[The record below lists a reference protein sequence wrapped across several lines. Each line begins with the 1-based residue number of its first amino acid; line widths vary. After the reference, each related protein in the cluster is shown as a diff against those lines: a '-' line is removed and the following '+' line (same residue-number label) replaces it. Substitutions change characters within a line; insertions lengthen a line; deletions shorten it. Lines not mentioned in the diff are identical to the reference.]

1 MAELPAL
8 TAAEMARVEEKLVTA
23 GLAKLNSG
31 LTPSKLE
38 MEAIERAGERGREPD
53 RLEPEDRLEMTE
65 LGLEVH
71 VSEALEKRGVHD
83 ASRLLEKHKKVFDI
97 IAAMLARNVP
107 VRDICDICRV
117 SPCTVQSVA
126 EHPAAN
132 LTAVTQKDHF
142 IAKLRLAASLGLEA
156 IIQRFQAGEATAV
169 ELGIVIDKLALAEG
183 GVTSRT
189 EVIHRDEDDDEWTR
203 LVERTRLG
211 MVIEAEE
218 IPPKAA
224 APALP
229 ASNAHANDIQSL
241 VLKVKTTQNQ

>member
-8 TAAEMARVEEKLVTA
+8 TAAEMARVEEKLVAA

-31 LTPSKLE
+31 LTPAKLE
-38 MEAIERAGERGREPD
+38 MEAIERAGERGREPEMQAPEE
-53 RLEPEDRLEMTE
+53 RLEVTE

-71 VSEALEKRGVHD
+71 VSDALEKRGIHD
-83 ASRLLEKHKKVFDI
+83 ASRLLEKHKKVFEI

-156 IIQRFQAGEATAV
+156 IIKRFQAGEATAV
-169 ELGIVIDKLALAEG
+169 ELGIVVDKLALAEG

-189 EVIHRDEDDDEWTR
+189 EVIHRDEDEDEWTR
-203 LVERTRLG
+203 LVERTRTG

-218 IPPKAA
+218 IPPK
-224 APALP
+224 PALRAP
-229 ASNAHANDIQSL
+229 ELLENASNDIQSL
-241 VLKVKTTQNQ
+241 DIDAQTFVNQ